1 MALTPPN
8 LTQARHLIESSTAP
22 DSLDSRSILALA
34 DYLSGNTEQ
43 AVNEL
48 EDVLTELG
56 EQGLQAEG
64 DDSEGRLVR
73 GIVATVWLLLGDD
86 MRTDEAAEI
95 LREAIELGQDQEWY
109 VPLPSRLAASR

>member
-1 MALTPPN
+1 M
-8 LTQARHLIESSTAP
+8 
-22 DSLDSRSILALA
+22 ALA